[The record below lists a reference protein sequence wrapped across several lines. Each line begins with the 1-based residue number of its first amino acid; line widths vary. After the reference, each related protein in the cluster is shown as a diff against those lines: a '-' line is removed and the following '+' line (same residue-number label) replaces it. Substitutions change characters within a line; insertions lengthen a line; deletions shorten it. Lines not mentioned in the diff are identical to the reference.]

1 MHRRTMMFVLTFGLL
16 LTPFIARSQTVTHR
30 VVFALTSSDEADWK
44 LTLGNIRNLLVA
56 FEPASTQVELVAYG
70 PGLAFVKKGSS
81 AEQEITALIAKHV
94 RFLACENSMRMQHVT
109 AADLLP
115 GVETVPSGVAEV
127 IKAQERGWSYIKA
140 GR

>member
-1 MHRRTMMFVLTFGLL
+1 MMFVLAFGLF
-16 LTPFIARSQTVTHR
+16 LTPSLAHSQTVTHH

-44 LTLGNIRNLLVA
+44 LTLGNIRNVLTA
-56 FEPASTQVELVAYG
+56 FEPGSTQVEVVAYG

-81 AEQEITALIAKHV
+81 SEQEITALIAKRV
-94 RFLACENSMRMQHVT
+94 RFVACEHSMRMQHIT
-109 AADLLP
+109 AADLTP

-127 IKAQERGWSYIKA
+127 VKAQERGWSYIKA